1 MQRSISRRTRRAA
14 VAGAASLAMLATGLV
29 TSAAA
34 APQSDNANS
43 AAQCAGRSVPAS
55 KISLQMYS
63 YNSWARDI
71 GVEGVISELA
81 DIGYR
86 NIEPFGGTF
95 RNYSAE
101 EFRALL
107 KDYGLKAPSSHYSTN
122 EATFDATLDY
132 VKTVGQKYVGSG
144 GFASPGIGSYEDV
157 LATAETL
164 NRLGERSVKN
174 GTGKIFG
181 HNHDREFETT
191 YVHNGEEM
199 SAWEILV
206 EETDPRY
213 VTFQVDIAWAVHAG
227 VDVTALL
234 EEYGDRIE
242 LLHVKDATDLG
253 GEGRPTFTDLGE
265 GDIDFEPILE
275 AAQGHV
281 KYYVIERDGAPADRE
296 FAEDSFEYLTCLN
309 F

>member
-1 MQRSISRRTRRAA
+1 MQRRISRQTRRAA
-14 VAGAASLAMLATGLV
+14 VAGAASFAMLATGLV
-29 TSAAA
+29 SSAAVA
-34 APQSDNANS
+34 APKSDNANS

-81 DIGYR
+81 DIGYK

-95 RNYSAE
+95 RGNSAE

-122 EATFDATLDY
+122 EATFDETLDF

-181 HNHDREFETT
+181 HNHAREFTTT
-191 YVHNGEEM
+191 YMHNGEEM

-206 EETDPRY
+206 QETDPRY
-213 VTFQVDIAWAVHAG
+213 VTFQVDIAWAMHGG
-227 VDVTALL
+227 VDVTELL
-234 EEYGDRIE
+234 EEYGHRIE
-242 LLHVKDATDLG
+242 LLHVKDATGIGGDLS
-253 GEGRPTFTDLGE
+253 FTDLGE
-265 GDIDFEPILE
+265 GDIDYAPILD

-296 FAEDSFEYLTCLN
+296 FAEDSFEYLTCLA